1 MCTTFGQW
9 FFHEFDSTLGVL
21 SFELPVDVPQINTK
35 TLANGRRTINTNF
48 SSFIKLRRALLE
60 KTGADQRIR
69 GLGEGEA
76 YCPCR
81 LRHLRHRKRPEM
93 ESQRHFRAC
102 FRHEKRKPLQSW
114 SRADA
119 PTRGRWIPKSFALQW
134 SASRCLATKYKISTS
149 STTNSI

>member
-1 MCTTFGQW
+1 MIFSFHFPTLVGQRA
-9 FFHEFDSTLGVL
+9 DTNPLTALVVL
-21 SFELPVDVPQINTK
+21 
-35 TLANGRRTINTNF
+35 
-48 SSFIKLRRALLE
+48 
-60 KTGADQRIR
+60 
-69 GLGEGEA
+69 
-76 YCPCR
+76 C
-81 LRHLRHRKRPEM
+81 LRHRKHLEM

-119 PTRGRWIPKSFALQW
+119 PTRGRWIPKSFALQR